1 MGALREWRAQGHKTM
16 VELIGIFGY
25 VGVFAFAASGALA
38 AGRQGMD
45 IFGFIFVG
53 LLPAVGGG
61 TVRDLLL
68 NLQPFWIHDQLN
80 VTLAFVAAVSVF
92 AFGNRIK
99 PGRLLAWCD
108 CVGLSVFS
116 VLGAQ
121 TALAITD
128 SVLVAIMLGVTTA
141 VVGGIMRDVVCNE
154 VPLVLHKEIYATAAF
169 AGSGAY
175 CLLATLEVDAAVGIP
190 LSILI
195 CFAIRGIAMV
205 TEASLPS
212 RSIHN

>member
-1 MGALREWRAQGHKTM
+1 M

-68 NLQPFWIHDQLN
+68 GLQPFWIHDQLN
-80 VTLAFVAAVSVF
+80 VTLAFIAAVAVF
-92 AFGNRIK
+92 AFGNHIK
-99 PGRLLAWCD
+99 PGRLLASFD
-108 CVGLSVFS
+108 CVGISVFS

-121 TALAITD
+121 TALAMTD
-128 SVLVAIMLGVTTA
+128 SILIAIMLGVTTA
-141 VVGGIMRDVVCNE
+141 VVGGIMRDVVCIE
-154 VPLVLHKEIYATAAF
+154 VPLVLRKEIYATAAF
-169 AGSGAY
+169 AGAGSY
-175 CLLATLEVDAAVGIP
+175 CLLATLEIDPAISVP
-190 LSILI
+190 LSITI
-195 CFAIRGIAMV
+195 CFAVRSIAMV

-212 RSIHN
+212 RTINN

>member
-1 MGALREWRAQGHKTM
+1 M

-38 AGRQGMD
+38 AGRKGMD

-68 NLQPFWIHDQLN
+68 DLQPFWIHDQLN
-80 VTLAFVAAVSVF
+80 VTLALIAAVLVF
-92 AFGNRIK
+92 AVGNHIK

-121 TALAITD
+121 TALAMTD
-128 SVLVAIMLGVTTA
+128 SILVAIMLGVTTA

-154 VPLVLHKEIYATAAF
+154 APLVLHKEIYATAAF
-169 AGSGAY
+169 AGAGAY
-175 CLLATLEVDAAVGIP
+175 CLLETFAIDAGISIP
-190 LSILI
+190 LSIII
-195 CFAIRGIAMV
+195 CFGVRGVAMV
-205 TEASLPS
+205 TETSLPS
-212 RSIHN
+212 RSINS